1 MVQRAS
7 TISSSLPEKKLGTND
22 EDREGMEL
30 RVGGNEDANNSVLL
44 LSALFRGVAN
54 IDLSLVV

>member
-7 TISSSLPEKKLGTND
+7 TISSSLPEKKLGIND